1 MWACPILV
9 PDTFV
14 SPFVSLN
21 RKLESKGRI
30 IKSEELES
38 TVPSEY
44 KQELRHGDKRQWTCT
59 TTAHIP
65 GVDHKVRIIIIWDQ
79 RRDTAPKK
87 ILVTNR
93 TTWETTRIL
102 LAYRKRWTGTETF
115 HRDGKPQLGLGQC
128 QLRSSQGQTRHMDL
142 VFLAYTLLM
151 CELRQNRAQEWP
163 SND

>member
-1 MWACPILV
+1 MRIL
-9 PDTFV
+9 
-14 SPFVSLN
+14 
-21 RKLESKGRI
+21 
-30 IKSEELES
+30 
-38 TVPSEY
+38 
-44 KQELRHGDKRQWTCT
+44 
-59 TTAHIP
+59 
-65 GVDHKVRIIIIWDQ
+65 IIWDQ
-79 RRDTAPKK
+79 RRDTQPKK

-128 QLRSSQGQTRHMDL
+128 QLRSSQGQIRHMDL

-163 SND
+163 SNDRQPSAKPAASSCEKTCVPPWNGPSSKSQNMAKPPIA